1 VCSSSR
7 TSEFYAGKV
16 INIIV
21 NEFGFQK
28 RGEPDTILRI
38 MSKIYT
44 NTPKSEYGSTPQ
56 KSPVVDLTGKSS
68 AVAYNSKFSSSSSD
82 VHDAIISSSS
92 TDGGAFGKAKRSL
105 TSGGSHGS
113 RQSSKSNIYE

>member
-1 VCSSSR
+1 M
-7 TSEFYAGKV
+7 FYAGKV
-16 INIIV
+16 IKIII

-56 KSPVVDLTGKSS
+56 KSPIVDLTRKSS
-68 AVAYNSKFSSSSSD
+68 AVAYNFKFS
-82 VHDAIISSSS
+82 
-92 TDGGAFGKAKRSL
+92 T
-105 TSGGSHGS
+105 
-113 RQSSKSNIYE
+113 